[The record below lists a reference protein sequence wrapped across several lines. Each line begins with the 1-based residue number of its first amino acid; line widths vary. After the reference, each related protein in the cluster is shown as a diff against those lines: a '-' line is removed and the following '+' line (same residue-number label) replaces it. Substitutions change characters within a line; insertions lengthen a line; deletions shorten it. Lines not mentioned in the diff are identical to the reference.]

1 MKKYIRRTI
10 IIYLVYLLLTGV
22 LIFLYF
28 ENDPLLQADNPGIE
42 SYWSETTG
50 PDQVVLIDDR
60 SDAWLSRMYLIE
72 NAEETLDIAYY
83 TIYKGTSGEL
93 FYASLLEAADRG
105 VQVRIL
111 LDGLFHNLNGPYS
124 GIKYALINHPNIEL
138 KFYEPLNLFKPW
150 TLQNRLHDKYII
162 MDKELV
168 LMGGRNI
175 GDGYYID
182 DYDGA
187 RVYDRDIIIING
199 DKDNFNNS
207 VVKDIVAYYDLLWE
221 YEFSSYPVKKLN
233 SLQKKLGSKKEA
245 YLRGQLAEFRD
256 KNPAM
261 FTQTIDWRSRAV
273 STNKITLISNSIS
286 RLNKDPR
293 ILREAGRIIG
303 DAESVFILSPYI
315 IPTKQML
322 KYIDFEE
329 LRDTEISILTNSLAS
344 SPNYPGIAG
353 QINKRKQAVDFAT
366 YFYEYQGD
374 GSIHAKLMIID
385 DRSSLI
391 GSFNIDARSC
401 FLSTESMVFIDSK
414 DFNQLLK
421 NSIEDLKKEA
431 LLVGEDYSYVK
442 NPLVEE
448 REVPIF
454 KGIIVGFLRVFA
466 YFIDFLL

>member
-1 MKKYIRRTI
+1 M
-10 IIYLVYLLLTGV
+10 
-22 LIFLYF
+22 
-28 ENDPLLQADNPGIE
+28 
-42 SYWSETTG
+42 
-50 PDQVVLIDDR
+50 
-60 SDAWLSRMYLIE
+60 
-72 NAEETLDIAYY
+72 
-83 TIYKGTSGEL
+83 
-93 FYASLLEAADRG
+93 
-105 VQVRIL
+105 
-111 LDGLFHNLNGPYS
+111 NGPYS

-207 VVKDIVAYYDLLWE
+207 VVKDIVAYYNLLWE
-221 YEFSSYPVKKLN
+221 YEFSLLSREKVKFPAEKN
-233 SLQKKLGSKKEA
+233 LGSKKEA

-322 KYIDFEE
+322 KYID
-329 LRDTEISILTNSLAS
+329 LRTSG
-344 SPNYPGIAG
+344 Y
-353 QINKRKQAVDFAT
+353 
-366 YFYEYQGD
+366 
-374 GSIHAKLMIID
+374 
-385 DRSSLI
+385 
-391 GSFNIDARSC
+391 
-401 FLSTESMVFIDSK
+401 
-414 DFNQLLK
+414 
-421 NSIEDLKKEA
+421 
-431 LLVGEDYSYVK
+431 
-442 NPLVEE
+442 
-448 REVPIF
+448 
-454 KGIIVGFLRVFA
+454 
-466 YFIDFLL
+466 